1 MHVLGEKYLR
11 KTALPTLFC
20 PGCGD
25 GTILN
30 AMVRVVDKLGLEN
43 FSFVSGIGCSGWIP
57 VFINT
62 DVIHSL
68 HGRAI
73 PVATGLKL
81 AQPDK
86 KVVVFTGDG
95 DCLGIGGNHF
105 IHAARR
111 NFNITVVMV
120 NNYIYGMTGGQVAPT
135 TPQAVCT
142 KTTPHGNAELPF
154 NAASLAI
161 GAGATFVARHTTAYP
176 RQLQTD
182 LEKAVQHEGFSFV
195 EVMTQCPTQAGRIMF
210 GSGDPIFLFNELKKR
225 TILKKDQSL
234 QSGEFRIGIL
244 HHDTGQ
250 KPYTPSTCGEVAK
263 S

>member
-1 MHVLGEKYLR
+1 MHALGEKYLR

-30 AMVRVVDKLGLEN
+30 AMLRVVDKLGLEN
-43 FSFVSGIGCSGWIP
+43 FNFVSGIGCSSWIP

-81 AQPDK
+81 AQPEK
-86 KVVVFTGDG
+86 HMVVFSGDG

-111 NFNITVVMV
+111 NLDITVVMV
-120 NNYIYGMTGGQVAPT
+120 NNYIYGMTGGQTAPT
-135 TPQAVCT
+135 TPRNVST
-142 KTTPHGNAELPF
+142 KTSPHGNVESPF
-154 NAASLAI
+154 DASALAI
-161 GAGATFVARHTTAYP
+161 GAGATFVTRQTTAYP
-176 RQLQTD
+176 RQLKDD
-182 LEKAVQHEGFSFV
+182 LEKAIQHKGFSFV
-195 EVMTQCPTQAGRIMF
+195 EVMTQCPTQAGRVIY

-225 TILKKDQSL
+225 AVLNKNQAL
-234 QSGEFRIGIL
+234 QSGEFRIGVL
-244 HHDTGQ
+244 HHDTT
-250 KPYTPSTCGEVAK
+250 KEAYAPAK
-263 S
+263 AREAAN